1 MDALTI
7 DAVSELI
14 DRFHAESKGV
24 DAGEL
29 KKQWLSKE
37 GLIKGLFARL
47 REVASDER
55 AAVAQRCNELKELV
69 ERTVA
74 IKEREQT
81 EKERRSLVQKQFF
94 DLSLPARSSGLGSLH
109 PITQVEETVTA
120 VLRQLGFVAIDGPVV
135 ETEYYCFDALNIPKH
150 HPARDL
156 QDTFYTDT
164 GHVLRTHTTSMQSRT
179 LEKGEMPVRAMAAG
193 GVYRNEAE
201 DASHTAFFHQFD
213 LVWVEKGLTLAHLMG
228 TIQFVLRE
236 LYGRR
241 RKVRFVPK
249 YYPYTEPSIGAQVE
263 CGSCKGKG
271 CPACGG
277 SGWVTVAGAG
287 MIHRNV
293 LREFKYD
300 PDKIAGF
307 AFGFGTGRLA
317 AQMCDFS
324 DIRKLYQNDLRVF
337 GS

>member
-1 MDALTI
+1 METLTTDAIGAL
-7 DAVSELI
+7 VE
-14 DRFHAESKGV
+14 RFRAEA
-24 DAGEL
+24 AGAEVGAL
-29 KKQWLSKE
+29 KKEWLSKD
-37 GLIKGLFARL
+37 GILKGLFARL
-47 REVASDER
+47 REVSADER
-55 AAVAQRCNELKELV
+55 PAVAQRCNELKALV
-69 ERTVA
+69 EEVLGE
-74 IKEREQT
+74 KERKLDERQ
-81 EKERRSLVQKQFF
+81 RRSLVQKQFF
-94 DLSLPARSSGLGSLH
+94 DLSLPARSPGLGFIH
-109 PITQVEETVTA
+109 PISRVEETVSA

-135 ETEYYCFDALNIPKH
+135 ETEYYCFDALNIPQH

-179 LEKGEMPVRAMAAG
+179 LETGAMPVRAMAAG

-213 LVWVEKGLTLAHLMG
+213 LVWVEKGLTLANLMG

-236 LYGRR
+236 LYGKR

-263 CGSCKGKG
+263 CSACKGAG
-271 CPACGG
+271 CPLCGG
-277 SGWVTVAGAG
+277 AGWVTVAGAG

-300 PDKIAGF
+300 PEKIAGF

-317 AQMCDFS
+317 AQLCDFS
-324 DIRKLYQNDLRVF
+324 DIRELYHNDLRVF
-337 GS
+337 AG

>member
-1 MDALTI
+1 MEQLTQ
-7 DAVSELI
+7 ELLSSLI
-14 DRFHAESKGV
+14 ERFRVESTSATSV
-24 DAGEL
+24 AL
-29 KKQWLSKE
+29 KKEWLAKE
-37 GLIKGLFARL
+37 GVIKGLFTQLKDVAAEARS
-47 REVASDER
+47 EF
-55 AAVAQRCNELKELV
+55 AQRCNELKQLV
-69 ERTVA
+69 EETVA
-74 IKEREQT
+74 TKEREEG
-81 EKERRSLVQKQFF
+81 EKERRGLLQKQFF
-94 DLSLPARSSGLGSLH
+94 DLSLPARSAGLGLLH
-109 PITQVEETVTA
+109 PITQVEETVSA

-179 LEKGEMPVRAMAAG
+179 LESGDMPVRAMAAG

-213 LVWVEKGLTLAHLMG
+213 LVWVEKGLTLANLMG
-228 TIQFVLRE
+228 TIQFILRE

-241 RKVRFVPK
+241 RKIRFVPK

-263 CGSCKGKG
+263 CSACKGAG
-271 CPACGG
+271 CPLCGG
-277 SGWVTVAGAG
+277 AGWVTVAGAG

-293 LREFKYD
+293 LKEFKYD
-300 PDKIAGF
+300 PDKISGF

-317 AQMCDFS
+317 AQLCDFS
-324 DIRKLYQNDLRVF
+324 DLRQVYHNDLRIF
-337 GS
+337 GG